1 MTGVQTC
8 ALPIY
13 TFVWRKA
20 IEKYH
25 AKLKEDVSALYEELI
40 NKEVVKAMA
49 EEEVQ
54 TSQVLEILAQ
64 ETEKEIEKISEEI
77 EKEPKIIPG
86 GSQNKVKRRGLKKIL
101 HKLRK

>member
-1 MTGVQTC
+1 
-8 ALPIY
+8 
-13 TFVWRKA
+13 
-20 IEKYH
+20 
-25 AKLKEDVSALYEELI
+25 
-40 NKEVVKAMA
+40 MA

-77 EKEPKIIPG
+77 EKEPKIIPS